1 MAFTKKQPILSITNA
16 LPSDAAD
23 SKGSALNPPQ
33 MQQKKTSSLLL
44 KRKPVKVSSSSTS
57 TSTSSASSA
66 SGVAVSSHSSLNQGS
81 SVIKSTST
89 LTPPSRKS
97 SMSIL
102 TGPPLAQMVQQK
114 DNIYPQIQPSA
125 LPLLDAE
132 GAGMGM
138 TTSVNFLNT
147 PKTPKTFKQSQDE
160 LFSKLEQLAAQKNK
174 GRISEPQRKQPAQTV
189 TLRGRQPNGSLHS
202 ANRSANLQQSNLFGG
217 SATSL
222 KSLSHRPAHIFQ
234 SSMGSNMHHGS
245 SSTFVHT
252 PVVRDKP
259 REPRRRLSS
268 SQFKTPSTVEMAELA
283 QVVVANATPPKIQ
296 NKLRK
301 RASTLSLT
309 TTTFLPPASRNNSGA
324 AIAPLE
330 GYDNDNLDYRQR
342 YETALKESKT
352 WEKKYSSVQHQLH
365 FERECWEEKF
375 AEMEKTLR
383 DLENSKTEAN
393 LEKMNTLLDTVQELQ
408 LANEVFRKQLT
419 DAGIEPD
426 PTPATQYHSH
436 HLLVGENLDR
446 TFLEENELLKQKSLV
461 TNQKIADLSTEITR
475 ASIAISQT
483 INYVQL
489 RYLTQMLDAAEHVS
503 TQRRSRVMSNSFLS
517 DMLARG
523 VKKPGPLQPKNT
535 SSTSTQTPQTVLTA
549 LQLQQQQQFQQQ
561 FMHQQLA
568 ALGNGSSTKLNKT
581 LSFTSSLLQLAGL
594 SHSLDKN
601 GPPIELQYRLKGE
614 AMDDRSQLI
623 HKRTGIPPVIIQ
635 DLKGSPTSPDSV
647 DRLAASRTPTPLPKF
662 QYASPTSSQ
671 LHIFVPDAAL
681 PFGFMTSSSAA
692 SGSSRAG
699 SMHRGMGST
708 GALNTASSLEDA
720 GSNCSSLLPSA
731 SSSLLRRSSSDC
743 SLMVTTGAQP
753 GQKRLQ
759 QLQYNQQLQQ
769 HQQQQAKKLGLVRSG
784 GGGGGKYPY
793 SNSHGSRPTSQLSM
807 SSSSLNRAMSQQFL
821 SPEMAFLYSNN
832 TNTSSSGNY
841 NNSNNNNSHIN
852 NHHNGFGAQSKSSIS
867 GRSKPG

>member
-1 MAFTKKQPILSITNA
+1 MAFTKKQPTLSLTNA
-16 LPSDAAD
+16 LPSNGAD
-23 SKGSALNPPQ
+23 SNGSAHNQPQ
-33 MQQKKTSSLLL
+33 TQQKKTSALLL
-44 KRKPVKVSSSSTS
+44 KRKPVKATNSSTS

-66 SGVAVSSHSSLNQGS
+66 SGVAVSANSSQNQS
-81 SVIKSTST
+81 STAIKSTST

-102 TGPPLAQMVQQK
+102 TGPPLAQIVQLK

-125 LPLLDAE
+125 LPLIDAE
-132 GAGMGM
+132 GVGMGM
-138 TTSVNFLNT
+138 KTSADFLNT

-174 GRISEPQRKQPAQTV
+174 GRIIEPQQTQPAQAV
-189 TLRGRQPNGSLHS
+189 TLRGRQPNGSLNS
-202 ANRSANLQQSNLFGG
+202 ANRSVNFQQSNVFGG

-222 KSLSHRPAHIFQ
+222 KSQSHRPAHIFQ
-234 SSMGSNMHHGS
+234 SSMGSNVQHGS
-245 SSTFVHT
+245 SSSFVHT
-252 PVVRDKP
+252 PVLRDKP
-259 REPRRRLSS
+259 RELRRRLSR

-296 NKLRK
+296 NKVRK

-309 TTTFLPPASRNNSGA
+309 TTTFMLPRSRNNSNA
-324 AIAPLE
+324 AIVPPGA
-330 GYDNDNLDYRQR
+330 YDHDNMDYRQA
-342 YETALKESKT
+342 YETALKESRN

-375 AEMEKTLR
+375 GEMEKTLR
-383 DLENSKTEAN
+383 DLENSKAEAN

-408 LANEVFRKQLT
+408 LANEVFRRQLV

-426 PTPATQYHSH
+426 PMPSTQFHSH
-436 HLLVGENLDR
+436 HILVGENLDR

-461 TNQKIADLSTEITR
+461 TNRKIADLSTEITK

-483 INYVQL
+483 VNYVQL
-489 RYLTQMLDAAEHVS
+489 RYLTQLLDAAEHVS
-503 TQRRSRVMSNSFLS
+503 NQKRSRAMSNSFLS

-568 ALGNGSSTKLNKT
+568 ALGNGSSSKLNR
-581 LSFTSSLLQLAGL
+581 SFTSSLLHLAGL
-594 SHSLDKN
+594 SHSLDNN
-601 GPPIELQYRLKGE
+601 GSTELQYRLKGGV
-614 AMDDRSQLI
+614 MDDRSQLI
-623 HKRTGIPPVIIQ
+623 HNRTGIPPVIIQ
-635 DLKGSPTSPDSV
+635 NLKGSPTSPESV

-699 SMHRGMGST
+699 SMLRGIGST
-708 GALNTASSLEDA
+708 GALNTASSLED
-720 GSNCSSLLPSA
+720 G
-731 SSSLLRRSSSDC
+731 SSSGGHHHHHHHHHSVSSSTLRRSSSDC
-743 SLMVTTGAQP
+743 SLTGTAQP
-753 GQKRLQ
+753 GQRRLQ
-759 QLQYNQQLQQ
+759 QLQNNQ
-769 HQQQQAKKLGLVRSG
+769 QQQQAKKLGLV
-784 GGGGGKYPY
+784 GKYPY
-793 SNSHGSRPTSQLSM
+793 PNGHSSRPTIFVL
-807 SSSSLNRAMSQQFL
+807 FL
-821 SPEMAFLYSNN
+821 KGLIQYED
-832 TNTSSSGNY
+832 
-841 NNSNNNNSHIN
+841 
-852 NHHNGFGAQSKSSIS
+852 
-867 GRSKPG
+867 

>member
-1 MAFTKKQPILSITNA
+1 MAFTKKQPTLSITNV
-16 LPSDAAD
+16 LPSNAAN
-23 SKGSALNPPQ
+23 SNGSAHDQPQ
-33 MQQKKTSSLLL
+33 MQQKKTTSLLL
-44 KRKPVKVSSSSTS
+44 KRKPVKAHTSSTS

-66 SGVAVSSHSSLNQGS
+66 SGVAVSSNNSQHQGS
-81 SVIKSTST
+81 TVIKSTST
-89 LTPPSRKS
+89 LTPPSRKG

-102 TGPPLAQMVQQK
+102 TGPPLAQIVQQK
-114 DNIYPQIQPSA
+114 DDIYPQIQPSA
-125 LPLLDAE
+125 LPLIDAE

-138 TTSVNFLNT
+138 TTSANFLNT

-174 GRISEPQRKQPAQTV
+174 GRIIEPQRTQPPQTV

-202 ANRSANLQQSNLFGG
+202 ASRSVNFQQSNLFGG
-217 SATSL
+217 STSSL
-222 KSLSHRPAHIFQ
+222 KTLSHRPAHIFQ

-245 SSTFVHT
+245 SSSFVHT
-252 PVVRDKP
+252 PVLRDKP

-268 SQFKTPSTVEMAELA
+268 AQFKTPSTVEMAELA

-309 TTTFLPPASRNNSGA
+309 TTTFMPPMSRNVSNA
-324 AIAPLE
+324 AIGPPG

-342 YETALKESKT
+342 YETALKESKN

-375 AEMEKTLR
+375 GEMEKTLR

-408 LANEVFRKQLT
+408 LANEVFRRQLLK
-419 DAGIEPD
+419 AGIEPD
-426 PTPATQYHSH
+426 PMPATQFHSH

-446 TFLEENELLKQKSLV
+446 TFLEENELLKQKSLI
-461 TNQKIADLSTEITR
+461 TNQKIADLSTEITK

-483 INYVQL
+483 VNYVQL

-503 TQRRSRVMSNSFLS
+503 TQKRSRIMSNSFLS

-535 SSTSTQTPQTVLTA
+535 SSIATQTPQTVLTA

-568 ALGNGSSTKLNKT
+568 ALGNGSSSKLNKN
-581 LSFTSSLLQLAGL
+581 LSFTSSLLHLAGL
-594 SHSLDKN
+594 SHSLDN
-601 GPPIELQYRLKGE
+601 GSTELQYRLKGG

-635 DLKGSPTSPDSV
+635 NLKGSPTSPESI
-647 DRLAASRTPTPLPKF
+647 DRLGPSRTPTPLPKF

-681 PFGFMTSSSAA
+681 PYGFMTASSAA

-699 SMHRGMGST
+699 SMHRGIGST
-708 GALNTASSLEDA
+708 GTLNTALSLEDA
-720 GSNCSSLLPSA
+720 
-731 SSSLLRRSSSDC
+731 SSSGSHHRTSSTGSTPLRRSSSDC
-743 SLMVTTGAQP
+743 SLMATTHP
-753 GQKRLQ
+753 GQRRLQ
-759 QLQYNQQLQQ
+759 QLQYHQQLQQ
-769 HQQQQAKKLGLVRSG
+769 QQQQSKRSGLVRSSAAA
-784 GGGGGKYPY
+784 GGKYPY
-793 SNSHGSRPTSQLSM
+793 PNGYTSRPTSQLSTST
-807 SSSSLNRAMSQQFL
+807 SSSWNRAISQQFL
-821 SPEMAFLYSNN
+821 SPEMAFLYS
-832 TNTSSSGNY
+832 S
-841 NNSNNNNSHIN
+841 NNSNNNNNSSSGSSSSNSN
-852 NHHNGFGAQSKSSIS
+852 NANSTNNNGFGGQSNNSL
-867 GRSKPG
+867 GGGKPG